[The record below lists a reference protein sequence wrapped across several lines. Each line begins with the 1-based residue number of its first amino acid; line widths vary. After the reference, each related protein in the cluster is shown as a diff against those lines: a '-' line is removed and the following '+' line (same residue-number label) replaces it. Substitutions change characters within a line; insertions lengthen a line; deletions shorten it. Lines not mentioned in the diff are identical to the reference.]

1 MRQKDPFHLLEN
13 NAYHHNQRRFSE
25 KPSVCQK
32 IAKQMA
38 LVFPIQ
44 AKFESLTI
52 KCNHVGQIDWELDL
66 SGMSQ
71 TTAIGHS

>member
-1 MRQKDPFHLLEN
+1 MRQTDPFHLLEN

-38 LVFPIQ
+38 LIFPVQ
-44 AKFESLTI
+44 AKFASPTI
-52 KCNHVGQIDWELDL
+52 RCNHEGQIGWKLDFP
-66 SGMSQ
+66 GMSQ